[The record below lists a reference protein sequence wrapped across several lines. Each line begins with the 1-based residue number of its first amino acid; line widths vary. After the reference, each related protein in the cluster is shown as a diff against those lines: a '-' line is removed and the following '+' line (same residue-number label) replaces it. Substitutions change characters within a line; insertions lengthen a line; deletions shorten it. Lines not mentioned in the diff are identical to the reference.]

1 MKAVGIILIVVG
13 LVGLIWGGIS
23 WTDRETVVDLGG
35 LQVQSED
42 RDSFPIS
49 PVAGGICLAAGAA
62 LLIAGSRRRL
72 A

>member
-1 MKAVGIILIVVG
+1 MKAVGIILIVIG
-13 LVGLIWGGIS
+13 LVGFIWGGIS
-23 WTDRETVVDLGG
+23 WTDRDTVVDLGG
-35 LQVQSED
+35 LRVQSED